1 MRLVFLS
8 SDRGVL
14 FGYDRLPE
22 MLADSCAAPNEKG
35 VRMKFL
41 SSARFLAVYSG
52 ALTVAFAAVVLGGAA
67 VVRNQTFGVITARRI
82 NIVEPD
88 GTVRL
93 TISNRA
99 DFPGAWNRKKE
110 YPRPDRREA
119 AGMLF
124 MSEEGSEQGGFIWG
138 ASQMPDGSIQNHAH
152 FSFDQYEENQIFAI
166 DAGQEG
172 KDKFSSL
179 TMTDQGDYPIEEK
192 RKANEAIEKL
202 PANDQDAAWDKFL
215 ATHRHDV
222 RRLALGRNRD
232 GSVGLE
238 LRDQNDRV
246 RLAVTVRPNGE
257 PVLQFFDENGKL
269 ARELTSASR

>member
-1 MRLVFLS
+1 MMNL
-8 SDRGVL
+8 
-14 FGYDRLPE
+14 
-22 MLADSCAAPNEKG
+22 LANS
-35 VRMKFL
+35 
-41 SSARFLAVYSG
+41 RFLAVYSG
-52 ALTVAFAAVVLGGAA
+52 VLTILLAVVLLSSAA
-67 VVRNQTFGVITARRI
+67 TLRNQTFGVITARRI

-110 YPRPDRREA
+110 YPRPDRRDA

-124 MSEEGSEQGGFIWG
+124 MSEEGTEQGGFIWG
-138 ASQMPDGSIQNHAH
+138 AGQLPDGTIENHSH
-152 FSFDQYEENQIFAI
+152 LSFDQYEENQIFAI

-172 KDKFSSL
+172 KEKFSRI
-179 TMTDQGDYPIEEK
+179 TMTDQGDFPIEEK

-202 PANDQDAAWDKFL
+202 PENEQDAAWDKFF

-222 RRLALGRNRD
+222 RRLALGRSSD

-238 LRDQNDRV
+238 LRDQNGKV
-246 RLAVTVRPNGE
+246 RIVLAVRPNGE
-257 PVLQFFDENGKL
+257 PLLQLLDGDGKVV
-269 ARELTSASR
+269 REVAAAAK

>member
-1 MRLVFLS
+1 MK
-8 SDRGVL
+8 L
-14 FGYDRLPE
+14 FSNP
-22 MLADSCAAPNEKG
+22 
-35 VRMKFL
+35 
-41 SSARFLAVYSG
+41 RFLAVYSG
-52 ALTVAFAAVVLGGAA
+52 VLTITFVAVVLGGA
-67 VVRNQTFGVITARRI
+67 VIVRSQTFGIITARRI

-110 YPRPDRREA
+110 YPRPDRRDA

-138 ASQMPDGSIQNHAH
+138 ASQLPDGSIQNHAH
-152 FSFDQYEENQIFAI
+152 LSFDQYEENQIFAI

-172 KDKFSSL
+172 KEKFSRI
-179 TMTDQGDYPIEEK
+179 TMTDQGDFPIEEK
-192 RKANEAIEKL
+192 RKANEEIEKL
-202 PANDQDAAWDKFL
+202 SASAQDAAWDKFF

-222 RRLALGRNRD
+222 RRLALGRNPD

-238 LRDQNDRV
+238 LRDQNGRV
-246 RLAVTVRPNGE
+246 RLALAVQPNGE
-257 PVLQFFDENGKL
+257 PAVRFFDENGRIERDL
-269 ARELTSASR
+269 SGASK

>member
-1 MRLVFLS
+1 M
-8 SDRGVL
+8 
-14 FGYDRLPE
+14 
-22 MLADSCAAPNEKG
+22 KG
-35 VRMKFL
+35 ERMKFL
-41 SSARFLAVYSG
+41 FLAVYSG
-52 ALTVAFAAVVLGGAA
+52 VITTIFTVVVLGGAA
-67 VVRNQTFGVITARRI
+67 MVRNQTFGIITARRI

-138 ASQMPDGSIQNHAH
+138 ASQLPDGSIQNHAH
-152 FSFDQYEENQIFAI
+152 LSFDQYEENQIFAI

-172 KDKFSSL
+172 NDKFSQI
-179 TMTDQGDYPIEEK
+179 TMTDQGDFPIQAK
-192 RKANEAIEKL
+192 RRANEEIEKL
-202 PANDQDAAWDKFL
+202 PANEQDSAWGKFF

-222 RRLALGRNRD
+222 KRLALGRNRD

-238 LRDQNDRV
+238 LRDQKDRV
-246 RLAVTVRPNGE
+246 RVGITVRPNGE
-257 PVLQFFDENGKL
+257 PVLQFFDEDGKV
-269 ARELTSASR
+269 ARELTSANK